1 MNGFLRRLLNYD
13 TVNDLVQ
20 VAHQQMEIIRLQQ
33 VEIGRLKI
41 EYSRWGRDMIA
52 GFLVAMDKP
61 EEEEALREALHAALI
76 DMSDE
81 VARLE
86 EHAPH

>member
-13 TVNDLVQ
+13 TVNDLVG
-20 VAHQQMEIIRLQQ
+20 VAQQQMEIIRLQQ
-33 VEIGRLKI
+33 VEIGRLKV

-52 GFLVAMDKP
+52 HFLVVLDKP
-61 EEEEALREALHAALI
+61 EEQEGLRDVLHMALI
-76 DMSDE
+76 DMADE